1 VSGTATESA
10 PENASEDSAAD
21 GSGTLPPREPPPQ
34 PRRTTIPVLGGDPA
48 LDAERRSA
56 LRRMRSVAVGLLLLA
71 ATVYLLTLGEDGFLG
86 FVNAGAE
93 ASMVG
98 AIADWFAVVALF
110 KHPLGIPVPHTA
122 LIPKRKE
129 MFGRGLEEFVGEN
142 FMSEGVIRNRV
153 VEAEPARGAGNW
165 LAQEENAGRLVREA
179 AYLTRLALER
189 IKDEDVELVVTRVL
203 FPRFRSEP
211 VSPLAGSLLAEVVED
226 GAHHQVVDLLLEE
239 AHRWLSGNA
248 DTFYDV
254 VAERAPWWAPEA
266 LNEKVIGRLH
276 SELVAW
282 LADIRS
288 DPYHHTR
295 LALDE
300 LLTDLADGLL
310 HDPDTIARMEQFK
323 ERVLAHPQVTAT
335 AVSLWNAFRRS
346 LLGALSEEDGE
357 LARWARREVVD
368 LGRLLQQ
375 DAELRAKLD
384 ERAASLAVFLVERYG
399 RQITAVITAT
409 VDEWDGREAS
419 RKIELHVGKDLQFI
433 RINGTL
439 VGGLVGVLIHTVA
452 VLAG

>member
-1 VSGTATESA
+1 MTDTTAG
-10 PENASEDSAAD
+10 AAT
-21 GSGTLPPREPPPQ
+21 GAAAL
-34 PRRTTIPVLGGDPA
+34 PRRPSLPVLGGDPA
-48 LDAERRSA
+48 LDAERRAA
-56 LRRMRSVAVGLLLLA
+56 LRRMRTVAVGLLLLA
-71 ATVYLLTLGEDGFLG
+71 ATVFLLTLEEDGFLG

-142 FMSEGVIRNRV
+142 FMSEGVVRRSV
-153 VEAEPARGAGNW
+153 LDAQPARGAGTW
-165 LAQEENAGRLVREA
+165 LAKEENAERLVREA

-189 IKDEDVELVVTRVL
+189 VKDEDVELVVTRVL

-226 GAHHQVVDLLLEE
+226 GAHHQVVDLVLDE
-239 AHRWLSGNA
+239 AHRWLTGNA

-276 SELVAW
+276 AELVAW
-282 LADIRS
+282 LEDIRS
-288 DPYHHTR
+288 DPYHRTR
-295 LALDE
+295 LAFDE

-310 HDPDTIARMEQFK
+310 HDPDTIARMERFK
-323 ERVLAHPQVTAT
+323 ERVLDHPQVTAT
-335 AVSLWNAFRRS
+335 AVSLWNALRRS
-346 LLGALSEEDGE
+346 LLGALAEEEGE
-357 LARWARREVVD
+357 LVRWARREVVD

-375 DAELRAKLD
+375 DAELRDRLD
-384 ERAASLAVFLVERYG
+384 QRAASLAVFLVERYG
-399 RQITAVITAT
+399 REITTVITTT
-409 VDEWDGREAS
+409 VEEWDGREAS

-439 VGGLVGVLIHTVA
+439 VGGLVGVLIHTVT
-452 VLAG
+452 VLAR

>member
-1 VSGTATESA
+1 VTGTVTGAPNDAATDVPPTDTPA
-10 PENASEDSAAD
+10 P
-21 GSGTLPPREPPPQ
+21 PPRPSL
-34 PRRTTIPVLGGDPA
+34 PVLGGDPA

-71 ATVYLLTLGEDGFLG
+71 ATVYLLTLERDGFLG

-110 KHPLGIPVPHTA
+110 KHPLGLPIPHTA

-142 FMSEGVIRNRV
+142 FMSEDVIRSRV
-153 VEAEPARGAGNW
+153 LEVQPARSAGDW
-165 LAQEENAGRLVREA
+165 LAQEDHARRLVREA
-179 AYLTRLALER
+179 TYLTRLALER
-189 IKDEDVELVVTRVL
+189 VRDEDVELVVTRVL
-203 FPRFRSEP
+203 FPRFLAEP
-211 VSPLAGSLLAEVVED
+211 ISPLAGSLLAEVVRD
-226 GAHHQVVDLLLEE
+226 GAHHQVVDLVLEE
-239 AHRWLSGNA
+239 AYRWLSGNA

-276 SELVAW
+276 AELLAW
-282 LADIRS
+282 IDDIRS
-288 DPYHHTR
+288 DPYHRTR
-295 LALDE
+295 LAFDE

-310 HDPDTIARMEQFK
+310 HDPETIARMERFK

-335 AVSLWNAFRRS
+335 AVSLWNALRRS
-346 LLGALSEEDGE
+346 LVGALAEEDGE
-357 LARWARREVVD
+357 LARWAHREVVD

-375 DAELRAKLD
+375 DAALRARLD

-399 RQITAVITAT
+399 REITAVITST
-409 VDEWDGREAS
+409 VEQWDGREAS

-439 VGGLVGVLIHTVA
+439 VGGLVGVLIHTVT
-452 VLAG
+452 VLAR